1 MSLRQH
7 TQSLYNLFP
16 ETWRSSI
23 ILGGGCL
30 RAYYDN
36 TPIKDIDCFFRSEE
50 DYRAVVRT
58 IAYTPGYTSLRIH
71 ERYCEY
77 RHPGGRVINLVGFVF
92 GNPREHLER
101 FDFRCCQFVAWYD
114 DEGRLQTDYMLGAA
128 NDADAKLLYI
138 QNNNGTERTLRR
150 ICHYIEDYGYLLHPD
165 QTVEQE
171 DAFEDAFDEFDAHRA
186 QGVHPSAFKE
196 AQPGR
201 MRAARRRLA
210 ALPVQRYEYPEA

>member
-1 MSLRQH
+1 MSLYQH
-7 TQSLYNLFP
+7 AQSLYNLFP

-36 TPIKDIDCFFRSEE
+36 IPIKDIDCFFRSEE
-50 DYRAVVRT
+50 DYLTVVRT
-58 IAYTPGYTSLRIH
+58 IAHTPGYTPLKIH

-92 GNPREHLER
+92 GHPDGHLHR

-114 DEGRLQTDYMLGAA
+114 DEANLQTDCILEAPD
-128 NDADAKLLYI
+128 DADARLLYI

-150 ICHYIEDYGYLLHPD
+150 IRHYIEDYGYLLHPD

-171 DAFEDAFDEFDAHRA
+171 DAFE
-186 QGVHPSAFKE
+186 QE
-196 AQPGR
+196 AEPDW
-201 MRAARRRLA
+201 MRVARRRLA
-210 ALPVQRYEYPEA
+210 ALTVQRYEYPEA